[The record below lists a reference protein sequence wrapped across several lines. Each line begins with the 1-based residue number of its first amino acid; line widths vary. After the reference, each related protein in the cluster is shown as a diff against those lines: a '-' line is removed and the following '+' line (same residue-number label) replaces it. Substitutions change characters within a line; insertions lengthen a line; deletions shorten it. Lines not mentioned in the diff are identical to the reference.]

1 MVGVNGNQPGAGSR
15 GWSSRNTHI
24 TQSLIQMNQQVTWL
38 QSVVLWIWAKSIV
51 KKKNRPD
58 SILDQFLQLEVC
70 SLLLGLSLVGSALL
84 VKEY

>member
-1 MVGVNGNQPGAGSR
+1 
-15 GWSSRNTHI
+15 
-24 TQSLIQMNQQVTWL
+24 MNQQVTWL